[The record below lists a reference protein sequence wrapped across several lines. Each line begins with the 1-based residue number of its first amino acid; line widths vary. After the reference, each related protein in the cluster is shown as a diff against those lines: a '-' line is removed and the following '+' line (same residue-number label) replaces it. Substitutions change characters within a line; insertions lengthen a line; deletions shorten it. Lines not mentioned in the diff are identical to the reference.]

1 MFLKPKNTTLN
12 PRALVYKLYVDIVS
26 TSSLQLLYKTIDNK
40 LWVFDSENLE
50 FIEVLGAN
58 YPTAEIVEVTQLTKL
73 SYLTL
78 TNERKVYAYENK
90 KWVETDNGYSLAVKF
105 GNIGKYQTNKYY
117 YSGAFSYVKKGA
129 INDSFTQPIKG
140 NKTPLTT
147 MSIQH
152 FNDSINL
159 RVGDLVV
166 IGKKLFSVDTVEEDH
181 KHQPHDFAIYN
192 ATLISIV

>member
-12 PRALVYKLYVDIVS
+12 PRALVYKLYIDIVS
-26 TSSLQLLYKTIDNK
+26 TSSLQLLYKTTDNK

-58 YPTAEIVEVTQLTKL
+58 YPTAEIVEVTQTTKL

-181 KHQPHDFAIYN
+181 KHQPYDFAIYN